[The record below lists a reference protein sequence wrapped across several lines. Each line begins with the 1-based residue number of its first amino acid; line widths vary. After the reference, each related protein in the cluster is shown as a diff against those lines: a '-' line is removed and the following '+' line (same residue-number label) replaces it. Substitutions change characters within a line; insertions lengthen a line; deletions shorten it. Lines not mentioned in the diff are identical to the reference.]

1 MDGAL
6 RVISYEV
13 NVNQQQV
20 ANALALFEFIGGNSS
35 DAIRIAINKT
45 TPQVRTRASRAIRE
59 QVRLQVSYVNNRLT
73 IRKAT
78 RAKLSGAISTPSR
91 GLLMTKFSTD
101 SAISGDKV
109 SWIVAPD
116 EPKQG
121 IRVKVK
127 PKGSASIFKG
137 AEGKNLPAME
147 GKPFY
152 MILKNSRQ
160 LGIARRLQGSRKVHV
175 FHGPSLSQV
184 FNKVRDQV
192 LPEAA
197 TIYEKEVREAIRF
210 LLDKRIQRNN

>member
-13 NVNQQQV
+13 NVDKNQV
-20 ANALALFEFIGGNSS
+20 ADALALFEFVGGNSA
-35 DAIRIAINKT
+35 DAIRVAINKSA
-45 TPQVRTRASRAIRE
+45 PRVRTKASRAIRD
-59 QVRLQVSYVNNRLT
+59 QVRLQASYVNERLT
-73 IRKAT
+73 IRRAT

-101 SAISGDKV
+101 TAISGDKV
-109 SWIVAPD
+109 SWLVAPD

-152 MILKNSRQ
+152 LVLKNSRQ
-160 LGIARRLQGSRKVHV
+160 LGIARRLVGSKKVHV

-192 LPEAA
+192 LPEASE
-197 TIYEKEVREAIRF
+197 IYETEMLDAIRF
-210 LLDKRIQRNN
+210 LLAKKYPKE

>member
-13 NVNQQQV
+13 NVDKNQV
-20 ANALALFEFIGGNSS
+20 ADALALFEFVGGNSA
-35 DAIRIAINKT
+35 DAIRVAINKSA
-45 TPQVRTRASRAIRE
+45 PRVRTKASRAIRD
-59 QVRLQVSYVNNRLT
+59 QVRLQASYVNERLT
-73 IRKAT
+73 IRRAT

-101 SAISGDKV
+101 TAISGDKV
-109 SWIVAPD
+109 SWLVAPD

-152 MILKNSRQ
+152 LVLKNSRQ

-192 LPEAA
+192 LPEASE
-197 TIYEKEVREAIRF
+197 IYETEMLDAIRF
-210 LLDKRIQRNN
+210 LLAKKYPKE